1 MLRFRSRIS
10 TVTDTDKLTNEQHPA
25 FRLGTFLGS
34 WLTAREQQ
42 LANWLN
48 QAQHRISFQLRNIL
62 LGLIGL
68 FFLLYFIALL
78 T

>member
-1 MLRFRSRIS
+1 MFRFRPRMS
-10 TVTDTDKLTNEQHPA
+10 TVADTDKPSDDQHPA

-48 QAQHRISFQLRNIL
+48 QAQHRISFQLRNAL

>member
-1 MLRFRSRIS
+1 MLRFRSRTS
-10 TVTDTDKLTNEQHPA
+10 TVADPETPTVEQHPA

-48 QAQHRISFQLRNIL
+48 RAQHRISFRIRIGL